1 MRSTSMS
8 TSTPASAILP
18 TPSTS
23 VSPAIPPGRILLVIF
38 LGLALFFTGCAKQP
52 LSGKP
57 GGTGRL
63 METTGYCGCS
73 QCCGWE
79 RGNWLFLKLDFWNRY
94 VNYGKYAGRPY
105 TGLTA
110 SGTTPTEP
118 QAGFFSM
125 DTLERPWMIPT
136 RLILFPWYFLP
147 EQGTIAADPKHYP
160 FGTRMYIP
168 GYGWGVVEDKGGAIK
183 GPDRI
188 DLFFESHNDAIHW
201 GRRKVTV
208 EIERR

>member
-1 MRSTSMS
+1 MIAEQVTA
-8 TSTPASAILP
+8 ASQAILRGQI
-18 TPSTS
+18 SFF
-23 VSPAIPPGRILLVIF
+23 ILLTVT
-38 LGLALFFTGCAKQP
+38 LFFTGCAKRQIGP
-52 LSGKP
+52 SDGVN
-57 GGTGRL
+57 T
-63 METTGYCGCS
+63 MVIETTGYCGCS

-105 TGLTA
+105 TGRTA

-118 QAGFFSM
+118 QPGFFSL
-125 DTLERPWMIPT
+125 DSLERPWMIPT

-147 EQGTIAADPKHYP
+147 EKGTIAADTQYYP

-188 DLFFESHNDAIHW
+188 DLFFDSHADAINW
-201 GRRKVTV
+201 GRRKATV

>member
-1 MRSTSMS
+1 MVPPHM
-8 TSTPASAILP
+8 TPEQT
-18 TPSTS
+18 TPSS
-23 VSPAIPPGRILLVIF
+23 QAVLCGRISFILLLTVT
-38 LGLALFFTGCAKQP
+38 LFFTGCAKRQISS
-52 LSGKP
+52 SGAS
-57 GGTGRL
+57 GGANSRV

-94 VNYGKYAGRPY
+94 VCYGKNAGHPY
-105 TGLTA
+105 TGRTA

-118 QAGFFSM
+118 QPGFFSL
-125 DTLERPWMIPT
+125 DSLERPWMIPT

-147 EQGTIAADPKHYP
+147 EIGTIAADTKYYP

-188 DLFFESHNDAIHW
+188 DLFFDSHADAIHW
-201 GRRKVTV
+201 GRRKATV

>member
-1 MRSTSMS
+1 MVPPHMIDDQV
-8 TSTPASAILP
+8 TPTQALLR
-18 TPSTS
+18 
-23 VSPAIPPGRILLVIF
+23 GRISFILLLTVT
-38 LGLALFFTGCAKQP
+38 LFFTGCAKRQLGP
-52 LSGKP
+52 SGE
-57 GGTGRL
+57 TNSRVI
-63 METTGYCGCS
+63 ETTGYCGCS

-94 VNYGKYAGRPY
+94 VNYGKYAGRSY

-118 QAGFFSM
+118 RPGFFSL
-125 DTLERPWMIPT
+125 DSLERPWMIPT

-147 EQGTIAADPKHYP
+147 RKGTIAADTKYYP
-160 FGTRMYIP
+160 FGTRIYIP

-188 DLFFESHNDAIHW
+188 DLFFDSHADAIHW
-201 GRRKVTV
+201 GRRKATV